1 MAINFPSTAG
11 QATDGTFTYVVAG
24 ITYSW
29 NGESWV
35 AAGSG
40 ATATDLTV
48 FSASTTTASGGG
60 SLSYDS
66 NTGDFELTPPDLSSF
81 LTSTGSIQTHTDVA
95 FSVTPTG
102 GDLLQFN
109 DTTSA
114 WDTWTPDYVRSAEA
128 TTFTSDITF
137 EGAVTIGTL
146 SGGSDLKL
154 HVGNSNYLKIFG
166 SGNEA
171 YIRNIDNNGG
181 AGGGGLNIAARTTLG
196 LYSGGT
202 GGSYLTFVGDSNG
215 AAKLYYQ
222 TLEKLTTTATGVDV
236 TGALTVNGTS
246 TFTRQTV
253 SYTATNLNNG
263 ASVDFNLTTGAS
275 YALLKVDTSHACW
288 LTLYTDT
295 TSRTNDA
302 SRSQVTDPSPGSGV
316 IAEVITENAES
327 QLITPGVIG
336 FSSTGGS
343 QTYAKLVNNSGTQVN
358 LQVTLTFVPLEV

>member
-48 FSASTTTASGGG
+48 FSASTATASGGG

-66 NTGDFELTPPDLSSF
+66 NTGNFELTPPDLSSY

-95 FSVTPTG
+95 FSVTPAG
-102 GDLLQFN
+102 GDLLQYN
-109 DTTSA
+109 NTTSA
-114 WDTWTPDYVRSAEA
+114 WDTWTPDYVRSSEF
-128 TTFTSDITF
+128 TTFTSDINI
-137 EGAVTIGTL
+137 EGELVIGTNPG
-146 SGGSDLKL
+146 GGSLAI
-154 HVGNSNYLKIFG
+154 HAENNNYFRMF
-166 SGNEA
+166 SSANEA

-181 AGGGGLNIAARTTLG
+181 FGGGGLNIAARTTVG
-196 LYSGGT
+196 IYSGGS
-202 GGSYLTFVGDSNG
+202 GGQYITFISDQFG
-215 AAKLYYQ
+215 AANLYYQ
-222 TLEKLTTTATGVDV
+222 TLKKLETTTDGVDV
-236 TGALTVNGTS
+236 TGTLSINTKPVFS
-246 TFTRQTV
+246 RQTV
-253 SYTATNLNNG
+253 TYTATNLNNG
-263 ASVDFNLTTGAS
+263 ASVDFNVETGAS
-275 YALLKVDTSHACW
+275 YALLKVETSHACW

-302 SRSQVTDPSPGSGV
+302 SRTQVTDPSPGSGV

-336 FSSTGGS
+336 FNAVGGS
-343 QTYAKLVNNSGTQVN
+343 QTYGKLVNNSGTQVN

>member
-40 ATATDLTV
+40 ATAIDLTV
-48 FSASTTTASGGG
+48 FSASTATASGGG

-66 NTGDFELTPPDLSSF
+66 NTGNFELTPPDLSSY

-102 GDLLQFN
+102 GDLLQYN
-109 DTTSA
+109 NTTSA
-114 WDTWTPDYVRSAEA
+114 WDTWTPDYVRSSET
-128 TTFTSDITF
+128 TTFTSDINI
-137 EGAVTIGTL
+137 EGDLVIGTNPG
-146 SGGSDLKL
+146 GGSLAL
-154 HVGNSNYLKIFG
+154 HAENNNYFRIF
-166 SGNEA
+166 SDSNEA

-181 AGGGGLNIAARTTLG
+181 FGGGGVNIAARTSVG

-202 GGSYLTFVGDSNG
+202 GGEYITFVGDQFG
-215 AAKLYYQ
+215 AANLYYQ
-222 TLEKLTTTATGVDV
+222 TAKKLETTTNGVNV
-236 TGALTVNGTS
+236 TGSLSVNGTE
-246 TFTRQTV
+246 TFKRQTV

-275 YALLKVDTSHACW
+275 YALLKVETSHACW

-302 SRSQVTDPSPGSGV
+302 SRTQVTDPSPGSGV

>member
-40 ATATDLTV
+40 ASATDLTV
-48 FSASTTTASGGG
+48 FSASTATPSGGG

-102 GDLLQFN
+102 GDLLQYN
-109 DTTSA
+109 NTTSA
-114 WDTWTPDYVRSAEA
+114 WDTWTPDYVRSSEF
-128 TTFTSDITF
+128 TTFTSDVNI
-137 EGAVTIGTL
+137 EGDVVIGTDP
-146 SGGSDLKL
+146 GGGNLAL
-154 HVGNSNYLKIFG
+154 HAENGNYFRIF
-166 SGNEA
+166 SSSNEA

-181 AGGGGLNIAARTTLG
+181 IGGGGLNIAARTSVA

-202 GGSYLTFVGDSNG
+202 GGQYITFISDEFG
-215 AAKLYYQ
+215 AANLYYQ
-222 TLEKLTTTATGVDV
+222 TLKKLETTTDGVDIS
-236 TGALTVNGTS
+236 GALSINTKPVFS
-246 TFTRQTV
+246 RQTV
-253 SYTATNLNNG
+253 TYTATNLNNG
-263 ASVDFNLTTGAS
+263 ASVDFNVETGAS
-275 YALLKVDTSHACW
+275 YALLKVETSHACW

-302 SRSQVTDPSPGSGV
+302 SRSQITDPSPGSGV

-336 FSSTGGS
+336 FNAVGGS
-343 QTYAKLVNNSGTQVN
+343 QTYGKLVNNSGTQVN

>member
-1 MAINFPSTAG
+1 MAINFPSTTG

-48 FSASTTTASGGG
+48 FSASTSAPSGGG

-66 NTGDFELTPPDLSSF
+66 NTGDFALTPPDLSSY
-81 LTSTGSIQTHTDVA
+81 LTATGSIQTHTDVA

-102 GDLLQFN
+102 GDLLQYN

-137 EGAVTIGTL
+137 EGAVTIGTDP
-146 SGGSDLKL
+146 GGSDLRL
-154 HVGNSNYLKIFG
+154 NAENGNYFKIFA
-166 SGNEA
+166 SANEA

-181 AGGGGLNIAARTTLG
+181 FGGGGLNIAARTTVG
-196 LYSGGT
+196 IYSGGT
-202 GGSYLTFVGDSNG
+202 NGQYITFTSDQFG
-215 AAKLYYQ
+215 AANLYYQ
-222 TLEKLTTTATGVDV
+222 TLKKLETTTDGVNV
-236 TGALTVNGTS
+236 TGSLSVNGTE
-246 TFTRQTV
+246 TFKRQTV

-302 SRSQVTDPSPGSGV
+302 SRTQVTDPSPGSGV

>member
-40 ATATDLTV
+40 ASATDLTV
-48 FSASTTTASGGG
+48 FSASTATPSGGG

-102 GDLLQFN
+102 GDLLQYN
-109 DTTSA
+109 NTTSA
-114 WDTWTPDYVRSAEA
+114 WDTWTPDYVRSSEF
-128 TTFTSDITF
+128 TTFTSDVNI
-137 EGAVTIGTL
+137 EGDVVIGTDP
-146 SGGSDLKL
+146 GGGNLAL
-154 HVGNSNYLKIFG
+154 HAENGNYFRIF
-166 SGNEA
+166 SSSNEA

-181 AGGGGLNIAARTTLG
+181 IGGGGLNIAARTTVG
-196 LYSGGT
+196 IYSGGT
-202 GGSYLTFVGDSNG
+202 SGQYITFISDQFG
-215 AAKLYYQ
+215 AANLYYQ
-222 TLEKLTTTATGVDV
+222 TLKKLETTTDGVDIS
-236 TGALTVNGTS
+236 GALSINTKPVFS
-246 TFTRQTV
+246 RQTV
-253 SYTATNLNNG
+253 TYTATNLNNG
-263 ASVDFNLTTGAS
+263 ASVDFNVETGAS
-275 YALLKVDTSHACW
+275 YALLKVETSHACW

-302 SRSQVTDPSPGSGV
+302 SRTQVTDPSPGSGV

-336 FSSTGGS
+336 FNAVGGS
-343 QTYAKLVNNSGTQVN
+343 QTYGKLVNNSGTQVN